1 MLVPSGGESVIV
13 FVHPGYRKRLDSLRQ
28 VQLCGSSHTSET
40 PARAATRP
48 LSSTFTLRSLFGSGV
63 AGDSPIGGSGD
74 LRLVGLAGVVSQG
87 SGGVEDA
94 AALEDDG
101 APPGSGIDV
110 SSTSL
115 RGVFAAL
122 SSSGSSV

>member
-1 MLVPSGGESVIV
+1 M
-13 FVHPGYRKRLDSLRQ
+13 
-28 VQLCGSSHTSET
+28 
-40 PARAATRP
+40 P
-48 LSSTFTLRSLFGSGV
+48 LSSTLTLRSLFGSGV

-74 LRLVGLAGVVSQG
+74 LGLVGLAGVVSHG

-101 APPGSGIDV
+101 ALPGSGIDV

-115 RGVFAAL
+115 RGVVATL
-122 SSSGSSV
+122 SSSGSGSGLSCTSDLPEVLVASRTVSDLAFESADLGGGSR